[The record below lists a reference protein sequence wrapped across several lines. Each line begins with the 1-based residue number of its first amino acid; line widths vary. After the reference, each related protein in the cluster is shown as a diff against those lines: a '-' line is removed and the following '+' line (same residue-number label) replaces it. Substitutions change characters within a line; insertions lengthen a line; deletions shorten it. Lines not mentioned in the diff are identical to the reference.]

1 MGSNYQN
8 FQYDHYVLDHH
19 DNRKYPHPRVS
30 SFLFRKSFK
39 ENPRLM
45 SYSKAFSGGLF
56 LCVGLLHLLPEA
68 NENFNEYYA

>member
-1 MGSNYQN
+1 M
-8 FQYDHYVLDHH
+8 
-19 DNRKYPHPRVS
+19 
-30 SFLFRKSFK
+30 FLIIVITGNIPIHVKSFK

-68 NENFNEYYA
+68 NENFNEYYEE